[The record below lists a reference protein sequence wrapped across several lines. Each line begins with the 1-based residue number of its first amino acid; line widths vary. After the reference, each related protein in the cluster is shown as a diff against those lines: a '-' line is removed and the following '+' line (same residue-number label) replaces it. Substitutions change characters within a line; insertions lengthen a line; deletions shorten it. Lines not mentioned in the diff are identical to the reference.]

1 MTETSP
7 DDVAEAQRWLG
18 EADDELTVVDVLRAD
33 SRIPHRAT
41 CVHAHL
47 AAEKALK
54 SVVIFRSIPL
64 PRTHDLVRLL
74 QLCPLE
80 DAKLFEANDLT
91 ELNPWTIEGRYPA
104 DLEEPSNEQL
114 AVLAASA
121 HRIVASAR
129 SILTTG
135 Q

>member
-1 MTETSP
+1 MTEASP
-7 DDVAEAQRWLG
+7 DDVAEALRWLG
-18 EADDELTVVDVLRAD
+18 EADDELMVVDVLHAD

-41 CVHAHL
+41 CFHAHL
-47 AAEKALK
+47 AAEKGLK
-54 SVVIFRSIPL
+54 AVVIFRSVPL

-74 QLCPLE
+74 QLCPPE
-80 DAKLFEANDLT
+80 DTKRFEANDLT

-104 DLEEPSNEQL
+104 DLEEPGDERL

-129 SILTTG
+129 SILATG

>member
-1 MTETSP
+1 MTEASP
-7 DDVAEAQRWLG
+7 EDIAEALRWIG
-18 EADDELTVVDVLRAD
+18 EADDELVIVDVLRAD

-41 CVHAHL
+41 CFHAHL

-54 SVVIFRSIPL
+54 AVVIFRSVPL

-74 QLCPLE
+74 QLCPPQ
-80 DAKLFEANDLT
+80 DAKEFEANDLT

-104 DLEEPSNEQL
+104 DLEEPGDEQL
-114 AVLAASA
+114 ALLAASA
-121 HRIVASAR
+121 HSVVASAR
-129 SILTTG
+129 SILAAG